1 MYLGLAEFQL
11 VSMVRIRRLR
21 FVSINTGGINFSS
34 PLVQPQAQTCFIGRL
49 IALLSKAENFIAG

>member
-11 VSMVRIRRLR
+11 FSMVRIRRLCC
-21 FVSINTGGINFSS
+21 VSINIGGINFSS

-49 IALLSKAENFIAG
+49 IALLSKAENFIVG